1 MQPQRFEQ
9 KFTVV
14 LFRHEFIL
22 SKRRFDTFIDIML
35 LFYQIRIRTKMSI
48 HKTSYTRNIF
58 VNFYFGLILIKYRQ
72 FFASYK

>member
-9 KFTVV
+9 KLTVV

-22 SKRRFDTFIDIML
+22 SKRRFDTFINIIS
-35 LFYQIRIRTKMSI
+35 LFYQIRTTMSI